1 MLTILSPNR
10 YPGRI
15 SPVRYVVIHTME
27 VDEND
32 PNVAEAV
39 ARVFATPARQASAH
53 VCVDTDSAV
62 RCVADEDTA
71 WAAPGANAAGLQ
83 IELAGRAGQTTA
95 DWQDAASQAVLARAA
110 GVCADWVAKFGIP
123 LRHLSV
129 AELAAGTTKGFI
141 GHVDASQ
148 AFHASDHW
156 DPGTGFPWDQFLAM
170 VAAAAGTT
178 PAQPPVPVPAVEP
191 HIDEDGIRGPV
202 TIGRWQQ
209 VMGTPVDK
217 TISTPRSTLIEH
229 DQAYLNSVVASSH
242 IQDLTGK
249 PALEVDGDEGPLTI
263 VVRQFWLYNTQ
274 AQAVLGRGPRT
285 SDFDRDA
292 GPETTRLH
300 QHALN
305 LAHTAS
311 GRY

>member
-10 YPGRI
+10 YTGRI
-15 SPVRYVVIHTME
+15 SPIRYVVIHTME

-71 WAAPGANAAGLQ
+71 WAAPGANASGLQ

-95 DWQDAASQAVLARAA
+95 DWADTASHAILARAA
-110 GVCADWVAKFGIP
+110 QVCADWATRWGIP

-129 AELAAGTTKGFI
+129 AELAAGTVKGFI

-148 AFHASDHW
+148 AFHQSDHW
-156 DPGTGFPWDQFLAM
+156 DPGTGFPWDRFLAM

-178 PAQPPVPVPAVEP
+178 PSAPPASGPVVEP

-217 TISTPRSTLIEH
+217 VISTPKSTLIAH
-229 DQAYLNSVVASSH
+229 DQAFLNSVVAAAT
-242 IQDLTGK
+242 IKTLTGK
-249 PALEVDGDEGPLTI
+249 AALVVDGSEGPLTI
-263 VVRQFWLYNTQ
+263 KVRQFWLYNTQ
-274 AQAVLGRGPRT
+274 TAALGRRARS
-285 SDFDRDA
+285 SDFDGIA

-305 LAHTAS
+305 GARS
-311 GRY
+311 GSGKY